1 MLPQLVNRQIGIS
14 KVVNKIKNNEI
25 PSIPIEKLIFRIGT
39 QTNFSTY
46 WKVPIDLLKKTHN
59 KSDNTNVKQEHF
71 KAIDRSKGLF
81 EDGIKDRISAPIRGN
96 TSTQDNMF
104 LINNMNIIS

>member
-25 PSIPIEKLIFRIGT
+25 PSTPIEKLIFRIGT

-46 WKVPIDLLKKTHN
+46 WKVPIDLLKKTQN

-81 EDGIKDRISAPIRGN
+81 EDGIKDRINAPISGN
-96 TSTQDNMF
+96 TSTQDNIF